1 MFENIKSRKNPLGT
15 ELINKGLIT
24 EKQLD
29 EVLSYQKDHPEF
41 KIGEIVDILNMC
53 DKKRLLSIIAEQLKQ
68 KSVNLDNGI
77 SIDYTEFLPRDV
89 VINNKA
95 FPFAIDGT
103 TVKVAFSDPLNEK
116 ATNEV
121 KLLLV
126 NKGFQMEKYFTLYSM
141 IMEQIQDVKNVQDK
155 FVDTKEKDTTVLV
168 DNIILTAMKQRASDI
183 HIEPLDKKVRIRY
196 RIDGEMIEVSEL
208 PKSRQG
214 VLTGRLKSISNMHQ
228 EITTDQDGRINSYE
242 NYSIRV
248 STQKNINGEK
258 FVLRLLK
265 KNSNVRTLKELGFP
279 SNDEIVKQSFDK
291 KNGIILL
298 CAPTGEGK
306 TTTLYSI
313 LDYLNNPNINVVTIE
328 DPVEI
333 RMAGVNQVEIGHD
346 TSFAKAL
353 RTVLRQDP
361 NIILVGEI
369 RDRET
374 AQTAIESGQTGHLVL
389 STIHTVNAIEAI
401 TRIRKMGISDYD
413 VASTFVTVISQ
424 RLIRRLCNN
433 CKKPHVITEED
444 KKYIDRVQKTTGY
457 RFNLDKAT
465 MYEPVGCDE
474 CSGIGYFE
482 RIGAFEVLYI
492 DEYLKEM
499 ISSGKSSIDI
509 KKYAIEETAYKPLVV
524 DAVNKCLKGITTLD
538 EIQKKMSI

>member
-1 MFENIKSRKNPLGT
+1 MFENIKGRRNLIGL
-15 ELINKGLIT
+15 ELVNKGLIT
-24 EKQLD
+24 ENQRDEALD
-29 EVLSYQKDHPEF
+29 YQKAHPEF
-41 KIGEIVDILNMC
+41 KFGEVVDILNLC
-53 DKKRLLSIIAEQLKQ
+53 DKKRLLSVLAEHIRQ
-68 KSVNLDNGI
+68 KSVDLSESI

-103 TVKVAFSDPLNEK
+103 TVKVAFSDPLDDK

-155 FVDTKEKDTTVLV
+155 FVDTNEKDTTVLV
-168 DNIILTAMKQRASDI
+168 DNIILTAIKQRASDI
-183 HIEPLDKKVRIRY
+183 HIEPMEKKVRIRY
-196 RIDGEMIEVSEL
+196 RIDGEMLEVSEL

-214 VLTGRLKSISNMHQ
+214 VVTGRLKSISNMHQ
-228 EITTDQDGRINSYE
+228 EITTDQDGRINSYD

-265 KNSNVRTLKELGFP
+265 KNSNIRTLEELGFP
-279 SNDEIVKQSFDK
+279 NDKATAKAAFDK

-313 LDYLNNPNINVVTIE
+313 LDFLNTPNINVVTIE

-333 RMAGVNQVEIGHD
+333 RMPGVNQVEINHD
-346 TSFAKAL
+346 TSFAGAL

-413 VASTFVTVISQ
+413 VSSTFVTVISQ
-424 RLIRRLCNN
+424 RLIRRLCNK
-433 CKKPHVITEED
+433 CKRPHKITEEE
-444 KKYIDRVQKTTGY
+444 KKYIEAVE
-457 RFNLDKAT
+457 KAT
-465 MYEPVGCDE
+465 GQKFDVEKAKMYEPVGCEE
-474 CSGIGYFE
+474 CSNTGYFE
-482 RIGAFEVLYI
+482 RIGVFEILYI

-509 KKYAIEETAYKPLVV
+509 KKYAVENTAYKPLIV
-524 DAVNKCLKGITTLD
+524 DAVNKCLKGITTID
-538 EIQKKMSI
+538 EIQKKMNI